1 MIGAGRGYLSSV
13 LNPNWA
19 QLSKVV
25 FRSSKRI
32 EPNTQ
37 YTTCY
42 CADFGLKRLIA
53 AIGVDGELT
62 QESAG
67 IEVEYEIDV
76 FGMLKTITLD
86 GDEIDA

>member
-1 MIGAGRGYLSSV
+1 MTGAGKGYLSSV

-37 YTTCY
+37 YVTTWV
-42 CADFGLKRLIA
+42 APFGLARLIA
-53 AIGVDGELT
+53 AVGTDGELT

-67 IEVEYEIDV
+67 IELEYEIDA
-76 FGMLKTITLD
+76 FGLLKNITLD

>member
-1 MIGAGRGYLSSV
+1 VTGHGYLSSV

-53 AIGVDGELT
+53 AIGVEGELT
-62 QESAG
+62 QQSAE
-67 IEVEYEIDV
+67 IPIDYEIDG
-76 FGMLKTITLD
+76 FGMLKEITLD
-86 GDEIDA
+86 EQ